1 MTGQIAPGISAITL
15 HPDDDDSPHIYW
27 VWGDSG
33 GALIDAGH
41 SENDVSQR
49 VIHAVNDLALARHS
63 RESIPRTPMRGGN
76 PAPVLLLITDRFDE
90 HSGGAAALKAALSGI
105 TVHAGAADV
114 YAITES
120 VGHVVDVPLTGGETF
135 DIGAGRTIHAIATPG
150 HVAGSMCY
158 LLRPEGILFTGDS
171 VLSRGTTAV
180 HLDQGG
186 DMAAYIASLQTLAD
200 QNANLLLSF
209 HGPPVT
215 DPAAKLTELIEHRR
229 SRDESI
235 LECLRDGVMD
245 VDAMRERL
253 YGAANLEEWRW
264 HAAREQII
272 AHLIKLTAEG
282 AAAEVDAGNSY
293 RLA

>member
-1 MTGQIAPGISAITL
+1 MTTEVAPGVIAITL
-15 HPDDDDSPHIYW
+15 RPDDDDSPHVYW
-27 VWGDSG
+27 ARGENG

-41 SENDVSQR
+41 GEDDVSQR
-49 VIHAVNDLALARHS
+49 VIDAVNKL
-63 RESIPRTPMRGGN
+63 RGAG
-76 PAPVLLLITDRFDE
+76 PAPAVLLITDRFDE
-90 HSGGAAALKAALSGI
+90 HSGGSAALKEAISGI

-114 YAITES
+114 DAIMES
-120 VGHVVDVPLTGGETF
+120 AGQVVDVPLTGREIF
-135 DIGAGRTIHAIATPG
+135 DLGSGRTIHAIATPG
-150 HVAGSMCY
+150 HVGGSMCY
-158 LLRPEGILFTGDS
+158 LLQPDGVLFSGDC

-186 DMAAYIASLQTLAD
+186 DMAAYVASLQRLAE

-209 HGPPVT
+209 HGAPVT
-215 DPAAKLTELIEHRR
+215 DPAAKLADLIEHRR

-235 LECLRDGVMD
+235 LECLRDGVTE

-264 HAAREQII
+264 NAVREQII
-272 AHLIKLTAEG
+272 AHLIKLTGEG
-282 AAAEVDAGNSY
+282 KVAEVDTGNSY

>member
-1 MTGQIAPGISAITL
+1 MTTEIAPGVFAITL
-15 HPDDDDSPHIYW
+15 RPDDEDSPHVYW
-27 VWGDSG
+27 VRGENG

-41 SENDVSQR
+41 GEDDVSQR
-49 VIHAVNDLALARHS
+49 VIDRVNELRGAGHA
-63 RESIPRTPMRGGN
+63 
-76 PAPVLLLITDRFDE
+76 PAVLLITDRFGE
-90 HSGGAAALKAALSGI
+90 HSGGAASLKTAFAEI
-105 TVHAGAADV
+105 TVHAGAGDV
-114 YAITES
+114 DAITQS
-120 VGHVVDVPLTGGETF
+120 VGQVVDVSLTGDEAVDLG
-135 DIGAGRTIHAIATPG
+135 GGKTIHAIATPG
-150 HVAGSMCY
+150 HVGGSMCY
-158 LLRPEGILFTGDS
+158 LLHPDGVLFTGDC

-186 DMAAYIASLQTLAD
+186 DMAAYVASLEKLAE

-215 DPAAKLTELIEHRR
+215 DPAAKLSELIQHRN
-229 SRDESI
+229 SRDQSI
-235 LECLRDGVMD
+235 LECLRDGVTE

-264 HAAREQII
+264 NAAREQII

-282 AAAEVDAGNSY
+282 VVAEDDAGNSY